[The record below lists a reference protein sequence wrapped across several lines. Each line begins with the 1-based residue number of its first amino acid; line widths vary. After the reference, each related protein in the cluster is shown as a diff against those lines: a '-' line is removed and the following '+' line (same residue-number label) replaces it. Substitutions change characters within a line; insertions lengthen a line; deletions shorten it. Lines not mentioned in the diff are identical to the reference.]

1 MSRVIAFVACGLLLA
16 ACSASLPSLS
26 FLKSSP
32 QTATL
37 RIESDPPGAEA
48 KTTQGPTCR
57 TPCEVEVMGD
67 KEFSVT
73 VALEGYQAQTV
84 LVVPEG
90 AAGGPQDAE
99 IPAGPPR
106 VAPNPVYVELAAA
119 VAAPPAKKP
128 VKKRKKPATAK
139 AAPPAAAPTTTAS
152 VPAAPPAPAASA
164 APPMMPAEPA
174 ASATNYP
181 WPSR

>member
-1 MSRVIAFVACGLLLA
+1 MSRVIAFLACGLLLA

-48 KTTQGPTCR
+48 KTTQGPACR
-57 TPCEVEVMGD
+57 TPCEVEVAGD
-67 KEFSVT
+67 KEFSVM
-73 VALEGYQAQTV
+73 VALEGYDAQTV

-90 AAGGPQDAE
+90 PPAGPQDAE
-99 IPAGPPR
+99 IPPGPPR
-106 VAPNPVYVELAAA
+106 VAPNPVYVELVAAR
-119 VAAPPAKKP
+119 AAPPAKKP
-128 VKKRKKPATAK
+128 PVRKKKKPATAK
-139 AAPPAAAPTTTAS
+139 AAPPAAPTTTAS

-164 APPMMPAEPA
+164 APMTPAEPA